1 MLATLGAPPEGESS
15 GSWAAEIKYDG
26 CRLLASAGGHGDP
39 VLWSRNL
46 NVVTSSYPELVEA
59 LAATFGGRRRVVLD
73 GEVVALGAD
82 GRPSFG
88 RLQRRMNVVRP
99 SAVLRRQVT
108 VNFFA
113 FDLLVLDGK
122 DLMSAP
128 YLDRR
133 AALAELVPA
142 HGAGLPVQAPPH
154 WLGLSADTM
163 LGVARETQME
173 GCVFKKIS
181 SIYLPGRRTRSWVKT
196 LVRQRISAVVISW
209 IPGGGPQRTVVGS
222 LVLGAYDREG
232 VLVHIGQ
239 VGTGFTVSMRRQL
252 RDQLEQL
259 DQPPYC
265 LVNHADAPRDVS
277 WVEPRVVVDVEFRE
291 FSKAGGLRHSS
302 YKGRRSDIAP
312 EAQNAIYCRSCDITH
327 RAKVTFLPV
336 AA

>member
-1 MLATLGAPPEGESS
+1 MLATLGTLPAGESS

-26 CRLLASAGGHGDP
+26 CRLLASAGGRSDP

-59 LAATFGGRRRVVLD
+59 LADAFGGGRRVVLD

-88 RLQRRMNVVRP
+88 RLQRRMHVARP
-99 SAVLRRQVT
+99 STVLRRQVT

-113 FDLLVLDGK
+113 FDLLVLNGK
-122 DLMSAP
+122 DVMSVP

-133 AALAELVPA
+133 SALAELVPS

-163 LGVARETQME
+163 LGVARETGME
-173 GCVFKKIS
+173 GVVFKKVS

-196 LVRQRISAVVISW
+196 LVRQRMSAIVIGW
-209 IPGGGPQRTVVGS
+209 VAGGGAQRNVVGS
-222 LVLGAYDREG
+222 LILGAYDTEG
-232 VLVHIGQ
+232 VLRHIGH
-239 VGTGFTVSMRRQL
+239 VGTGFTASMRRQL
-252 RDQLEQL
+252 RDQLGKLERPTSPL
-259 DQPPYC
+259 PASST
-265 LVNHADAPRDVS
+265 HGDAPRGVS

-291 FSKAGGLRHSS
+291 FSESGGLRHSS
-302 YKGRRSDIAP
+302 FKGQRSDIPP
-312 EAQNAIYCRSCDITH
+312 EDAT
-327 RAKVTFLPV
+327 LPEQR
-336 AA
+336 